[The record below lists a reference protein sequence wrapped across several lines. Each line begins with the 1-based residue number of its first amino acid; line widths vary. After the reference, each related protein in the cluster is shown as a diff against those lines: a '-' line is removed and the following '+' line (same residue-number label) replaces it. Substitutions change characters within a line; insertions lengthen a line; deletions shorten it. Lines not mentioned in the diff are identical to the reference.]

1 MATIVKI
8 SEEQV
13 ARFEEYVAIQQA
25 IKEMSDKAAEIR
37 AEIDQCV
44 YDVDPVEDESVV
56 IIVNDSII
64 EFSVVPKSF
73 KFDYDIKEY
82 IEETSA
88 YGTLTVSSTEAK
100 KILSAKQVDK
110 YFRIEKGTRRIKI
123 K

>member
-1 MATIVKI
+1 MATVIKI

-13 ARFEEYVAIQQA
+13 SRFEEYVALQRS
-25 IKEMSDKAAEIR
+25 IKELSDQAAEIR

-44 YDVDPVEDESVV
+44 YDVDPIEDESVV

-88 YGTLTVSSTEAK
+88 YDTLTVSSTEAK